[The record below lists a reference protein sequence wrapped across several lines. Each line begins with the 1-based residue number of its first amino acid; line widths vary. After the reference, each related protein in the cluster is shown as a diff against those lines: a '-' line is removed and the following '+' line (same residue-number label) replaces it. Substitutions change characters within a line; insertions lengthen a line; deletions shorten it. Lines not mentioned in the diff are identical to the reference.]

1 MGDFYQTGVIA
12 TFHRLGETKLDK
24 IENELKAFS
33 KSRAVALVLPSIY
46 DELQG
51 EALPRILDEL
61 KKVRYLR
68 QVVVTLGRTDTE
80 QQFAHARKFFS
91 VLPQEV
97 KLVWNNGPRLQ
108 ELYSL
113 LDTNSLSAGADGKGR
128 SVWMAFGYVLAQA
141 HSDVIALH
149 DCDITTY
156 TRELLARLVYPV
168 TSPNLA
174 YEFCKG
180 YYNRVTDR
188 MHGRVTRLLVTPLLR
203 ALKTIVGPLPYL
215 NFMDS
220 FRYPLAGEF
229 ALVTDLARV
238 TRIPGD
244 WGLEVGLLS
253 EVFRNVTVRRVCQ
266 VDIIAQYDH
275 KHQAL
280 SADDPQKGLFK
291 MCIDI
296 TKSIFR
302 NLANEGVVLSEG
314 VLRTLQVHYLR
325 MAQDTLKRYEDDA
338 AINGLNF
345 DRHAESEAVEA
356 FTRGIREA
364 SEIFL
369 KDPFGAPLI
378 PNWNRVTSAIPDF
391 MERLQAAIEE
401 DNR

>member
-12 TFHRLGETKLDK
+12 TFHRLGETKLEK
-24 IENELKAFS
+24 IENELKAFG
-33 KSRAVALVLPSIY
+33 KTRAVALILPSIY

-68 QVVVTLGRTDTE
+68 QIVVTLGRTDTE
-80 QQFAHARKFFS
+80 QQFTHAREFFS

-108 ELYSL
+108 ELYNL
-113 LDTNSLSAGADGKGR
+113 LETNGLPAGDDGKGR

-141 HSDVIALH
+141 QSDVIALH

-203 ALKTIVGPLPYL
+203 ALKTIAGPLPYL

-220 FRYPLAGEF
+220 FRYALAGEF

-238 TRIPGD
+238 IRIPGD

-275 KHQAL
+275 KHQVL
-280 SADDPQKGLFK
+280 SADDPQKGLLK

-338 AINGLNF
+338 AINGLSF
-345 DRHAESEAVEA
+345 DRHAESEAVDA

-378 PNWNRVTSAIPDF
+378 SNWNRVTSAIPDF
-391 MERLQAAIEE
+391 LERLQAAVDE